1 MSYKKAPVMSRGKE
15 DKMKHTSGGMWV
27 LVSVLIIIMSSCTP
41 PTQPVNESA
50 EQSNDNEQVDDDS
63 SETNCVKAEPIELW
77 TVRVVG
83 DGCVIRSYSWSFDE
97 HDYDAYDTADRE
109 WTWARSYLQ
118 GWAVTHNA
126 DNDTNYIVE
135 YRRQR

>member
-1 MSYKKAPVMSRGKE
+1 
-15 DKMKHTSGGMWV
+15 MKHYPGGVWV
-27 LVSVLIIIMSSCTP
+27 LVSAVIVVMSSCTP
-41 PTQPVNESA
+41 PTQPVNEAA
-50 EQSNDNEQVDDDS
+50 EQSNDNQQVDDDS

-126 DNDTNYIVE
+126 DNGTNYIVE

>member
-1 MSYKKAPVMSRGKE
+1 MSRGKE
-15 DKMKHTSGGMWV
+15 DKMYTSGKV
-27 LVSVLIIIMSSCTP
+27 LTAVSVVIAIMSSCTP
-41 PTQPVNESA
+41 PTQPVT
-50 EQSNDNEQVDDDS
+50 DDS
-63 SETNCVKAEPIELW
+63 SETNCVKAEAIELW

-97 HDYDAYDTADRE
+97 YDYDAYDTADRE
-109 WTWARSYLQ
+109 WTWTRSYLQ